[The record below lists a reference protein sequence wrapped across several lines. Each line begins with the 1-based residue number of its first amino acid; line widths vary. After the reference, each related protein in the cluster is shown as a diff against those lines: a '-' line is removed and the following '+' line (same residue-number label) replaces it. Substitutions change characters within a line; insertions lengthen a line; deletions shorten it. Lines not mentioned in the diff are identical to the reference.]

1 MLPAGIDENDN
12 AAMSQVY
19 NAIDRYAE
27 MLQASFILVHHS
39 SKGSQ
44 SGKSVTDVG
53 SGAGAI
59 SRAADAHLIL
69 RPHEEPNCAVFES
82 AVRSWPPVEPRCSAG
97 RSNLG
102 PEDSLDPSRL
112 KIDPVGIGPKRILKR
127 KTPGTGARLDSGT
140 LRRSVHQPDSS
151 GQADVILTAQEEAD
165 LSEHRTGL
173 LLQAAISRGLVHV
186 WKDGGTLLGYATQ
199 PMPIA
204 LTKSDRVRQL
214 LLANPAISGREVEE
228 QTVLHARW

>member
-59 SRAADAHLIL
+59 SRARMH
-69 RPHEEPNCAVFES
+69 
-82 AVRSWPPVEPRCSAG
+82 
-97 RSNLG
+97 
-102 PEDSLDPSRL
+102 
-112 KIDPVGIGPKRILKR
+112 
-127 KTPGTGARLDSGT
+127 T
-140 LRRSVHQPDSS
+140 
-151 GQADVILTAQEEAD
+151 
-165 LSEHRTGL
+165 
-173 LLQAAISRGLVHV
+173 
-186 WKDGGTLLGYATQ
+186 
-199 PMPIA
+199 
-204 LTKSDRVRQL
+204 
-214 LLANPAISGREVEE
+214 
-228 QTVLHARW
+228 